1 MAITI
6 EEPSQPR
13 PLDPLGMS
21 ASPEKSASY
30 TYQTS
35 LKSPKTND
43 APVGQMQDLPVPG
56 LQILRNFIT
65 PSHERELISTFRAL
79 EWPDRQGRKSL
90 HWGYTFSYKTFGIDK
105 EVPFKEFPGW
115 LVPLLPSAS
124 LDPSLAL
131 PPSPASAA
139 TGHAPAFEASPAD
152 TDTVIRTRQPDQVCL
167 QYYPPGT
174 GIPPH
179 ADTHSV
185 FDQLYALSFGAPVM
199 MVFREG
205 NINQK
210 VDVDL
215 EPRALIKL
223 GRDARQHWSHGIR
236 AKKSDAIQGEGGGG
250 AGGEGVR
257 RERGERWSL
266 TYRWLRDVKG
276 TRKGEG
282 EGQGQGQ
289 GQGQEGEEGDEG
301 PVCEC
306 GDVRLCDTAQKR
318 AGVERE
324 LRWKVAAQEQ
334 GQEAGSKVNGES
346 KAGGQ
351 PGAAADTCPEV
362 QGVNSADK

>member
-6 EEPSQPR
+6 EEHCQPR
-13 PLDPLGMS
+13 QPDPLGLPNSPISS
-21 ASPEKSASY
+21 ASS
-30 TYQTS
+30 TYHTS
-35 LKSPKTND
+35 FNTPRTSD
-43 APVGQMQDLPVPG
+43 APVSQMQDLPVPG
-56 LQILRNFIT
+56 LQILRNFIS
-65 PSHERELISTFRAL
+65 PSHERDLISIFRAL

-124 LDPSLAL
+124 IDPSLAL

-152 TDTVIRTRQPDQVCL
+152 TDTEIRTRLPDQVCL

-185 FDQLYALSFGAPVM
+185 FDQLYALSFGSPVM

-223 GRDARQHWSHGIR
+223 GGDARLHWSHGIR
-236 AKKSDAIQGEGGGG
+236 AKKSDAIEGEGGGAG
-250 AGGEGVR
+250 AGGGVR

-266 TYRWLRDVKG
+266 TYRWLREVKG
-276 TRKGEG
+276 KEKAEG
-282 EGQGQGQ
+282 EGQGQ
-289 GQGQEGEEGDEG
+289 GQGQEGEEGEEG

-334 GQEAGSKVNGES
+334 GQEAGSKVDGES
-346 KAGGQ
+346 KTDGQ
-351 PGAAADTCPEV
+351 PVAAGDISAEV
-362 QGVNSADK
+362 QDVNSADK